1 MKQKKSNYLK
11 SPSETRLMPLMLK
24 HQNMWNMGILRFSM
38 AMGTHPSHI
47 DSMIL
52 RYFTH
57 HPSDMETSTCS
68 ILWSFPTKPCFHG
81 KGCWIWT
88 ENLVISTMIKAA
100 ILEHVPRH
108 VAPTT
113 ADLWW
118 DRGTTDPRNL
128 PSAMVYP
135 VIVKDNYG
143 KSSFF
148 S

>member
-1 MKQKKSNYLK
+1 
-11 SPSETRLMPLMLK
+11 
-24 HQNMWNMGILRFSM
+24 
-38 AMGTHPSHI
+38 
-47 DSMIL
+47 
-52 RYFTH
+52 
-57 HPSDMETSTCS
+57 
-68 ILWSFPTKPCFHG
+68 
-81 KGCWIWT
+81 
-88 ENLVISTMIKAA
+88 MIKAA

-148 S
+148 FIGKPSINGPFSMAVSNNQRVNHV